1 MSLSPE
7 QRQELIRL
15 LEAGGGNF
23 SRPKWMGTFVQ
34 KLQNGLR

>member
-15 LEAGGGNF
+15 LEAGEELSSEWARVLF
-23 SRPKWMGTFVQ
+23 PLEKRE
-34 KLQNGLR
+34 